1 MMKRRD
7 FIALLGSVSVW
18 PVSALAQQTAKV
30 PRIGYITTGSIDL
43 AETRYAI
50 AAFRQ
55 GLRDLGYVEGQ
66 NIVIEIRAAD
76 SKVERFPALANEL
89 VELGVDV
96 IVASNSLSGRAAK
109 QATATIPIVVPVMGD
124 PVGDGLVATLAHP
137 GSNVTGMTFLGP
149 QLVPKR
155 LALLKEA
162 LPSASRIA
170 VLWHPRAYGEQTMSG
185 MVSEAEA
192 AASTLGIHLLFVPV
206 EGPDELDAVAPRIT
220 AEHPDAIMVFPSPM
234 LFTERRRIVDIASK
248 LRLPLISMGKEF
260 VELGGLMS
268 YGADINDFIRR
279 GATYVDK
286 ILKGARPSE
295 LPVEQPTK
303 FLLFLNLNS
312 AKQLGLAIPAT
323 LLARADE
330 VIE

>member
-1 MMKRRD
+1 MRRRT
-7 FIALLGSVSVW
+7 FLGLIGGVSLW
-18 PVSALAQQTAKV
+18 STSAWAQQASRV
-30 PRIGYITTGSIDL
+30 ARIGFITTGPIDL
-43 AETRYAI
+43 AETRSSI
-50 AAFRQ
+50 AAFRR
-55 GLRDLGYVEGQ
+55 GLRELGYVEGQ
-66 NIVIEIRAAD
+66 NVVIEIRAAD
-76 SKVERFPALANEL
+76 SKVERFPGLANEL
-89 VELGVDV
+89 VNLGVDI

-137 GSNVTGMTFLGP
+137 GGNVTGLTFLGP

-162 LPSASRIA
+162 LPSASRVAI
-170 VLWHPRAYGEQTMSG
+170 LWHPRAYGEQTMSD
-185 MVSEAEA
+185 MVKETEA
-192 AASTLGIHLLFVPV
+192 AASTLGIRLLFVPV
-206 EGPDELDAVAPRIT
+206 EGPDELDMAAPRIA

-279 GATYVDK
+279 GAAYVDK
-286 ILKGARPSE
+286 ILKGASPSD

-303 FLLFLNLNS
+303 FQLFLNLKS
-312 AKQLGLAIPAT
+312 ARELGLTIPAT

>member
-1 MMKRRD
+1 MKRRD
-7 FIALLGSVSVW
+7 FIALVGSALVW
-18 PVSALAQQTAKV
+18 PVSALAQQTARV
-30 PRIGYITTGSIDL
+30 PRIGFITTGSIDL
-43 AETRYAI
+43 AETRSSI

-55 GLRDLGYVEGQ
+55 GLRELGYVERQ
-66 NIVIEIRAAD
+66 NIIIEIRAAD
-76 SKVERFPALANEL
+76 SMVERFPALAKEL
-89 VELGVDV
+89 VDLGADV
-96 IVASNSLSGRAAK
+96 IVASSSLAGRAAK

-124 PVGDGLVATLAHP
+124 PVGDGLVETLAHP
-137 GSNVTGMTFLGP
+137 GGNVTGMTFLGP

-170 VLWHPRAYGEQTMSG
+170 VLWHPRAYGDQTMSG
-185 MVSEAEA
+185 MVNEAEA
-192 AASTLGIHLLFVPV
+192 AASTLGIRLLFVPV
-206 EGPDELDAVAPRIT
+206 EGPGELDAVASRIA
-220 AEHPDAIMVFPSPM
+220 AEHPDAIVVFPSPM

-248 LRLPLISMGKEF
+248 LRLPLIAMGKEF

-279 GATYVDK
+279 SATYVDK

-312 AKQLGLAIPAT
+312 AKQLGLTIPAT